1 MRSVAGGIDGIGAV
15 FDDGSLVADAGLL
28 LAGTVMSRL
37 GLEALID
44 DTVRPGGSA
53 GSGAGRKV
61 LSLVASMLVGGRC
74 IDDVQR
80 LRSGSAAA
88 VLPFAVVAPS
98 TAGSFLRSFTF
109 GHVRQLDKAAELG
122 LRRAWSVGAA
132 PDVAEMT
139 LDLDSTVCEVCGKAK
154 HGAAYGHTKVLGYH
168 PLVAVR
174 SDTGEVLHSRMRS
187 GSSQRGNV
195 HFARETLA
203 RLRRLGAHA
212 AVTVR
217 ADAGFFSYDMIAAIG
232 AHGASYSIT
241 IPQNAKVKAATE
253 AIDDDAWQA
262 IAYTRGARAQ
272 VAESTIT
279 AGRRGDK
286 LRGDDGAP
294 AKLRLIVRRT
304 RLLGAQGEL
313 WPNWRHHCFV
323 TDRHDLDTC
332 AADTY
337 HRAHAT
343 VELAIRD
350 LKESAGL
357 SRCPSGRFFANGA
370 WLACCVLAHNL
381 ARWTA
386 RLGRAHPTRQL
397 TVAATIRN
405 RLLTVPGRLVN
416 HSDATDCA
424 CRHNWPAAQL
434 AMGKHL
440 HHRPGTHP
448 QPAPTHLSRPQRP
461 AQRSRTP
468 PATNRTSPALQS
480 CTPQNAPA
488 RTHAPAQRPPD
499 PKPSIPQTRPWIQAQ
514 RTPTA
519 SEPSPPNSSSR
530 HSRARLIACPPDR
543 WLSADRLGLVDLCP
557 VALPG
562 LGASDAENLA
572 DPVPCRTV
580 GTGGSHGFNDSTLAV
595 ALHPDV
601 PPQDELADRD
611 LLGLRPVVGLTPAS
625 DRVPVPARPCVV
637 DEFSN
642 CLRHGTH
649 LKCLARAGIA

>member
-1 MRSVAGGIDGIGAV
+1 MRSVSGGIDGLEAV

-61 LSLVASMLVGGRC
+61 LSLVASMLVGGCC

-80 LRSGSAAA
+80 LRSGSAVA

-139 LDLDSTVCEVCGKAK
+139 VDLDSTVCEVCGKAK

-217 ADAGFFSYDMIAAIG
+217 ADAGFFSHDMIAALG

-241 IPQNAKVKAATE
+241 IPHNAKVKAATE
-253 AIDDDAWQA
+253 AIDDDWAS
-262 IAYTRGARAQ
+262 IEYTRGGEAQ

-286 LRGDDGAP
+286 LRGRGGAP
-294 AKLRLIVRRT
+294 AKLRLVVRRT

-313 WPNWRHHCFV
+313 WPNWRYHCFV

-332 AADTY
+332 AADAY
-337 HRAHAT
+337 HRGHAT

-381 ARWTA
+381 VRWTA
-386 RLGRAHPTRQL
+386 RLGGAHPWVSPQIVETSSKRRRYVIHTTQ
-397 TVAATIRN
+397 V
-405 RLLTVPGRLVN
+405 
-416 HSDATDCA
+416 
-424 CRHNWPAAQL
+424 
-434 AMGKHL
+434 
-440 HHRPGTHP
+440 RPGV
-448 QPAPTHLSRPQRP
+448 QGRR
-461 AQRSRTP
+461 
-468 PATNRTSPALQS
+468 
-480 CTPQNAPA
+480 C
-488 RTHAPAQRPPD
+488 
-499 PKPSIPQTRPWIQAQ
+499 
-514 RTPTA
+514 
-519 SEPSPPNSSSR
+519 
-530 HSRARLIACPPDR
+530 
-543 WLSADRLGLVDLCP
+543 ADR
-557 VALPG
+557 PG
-562 LGASDAENLA
+562 DA
-572 DPVPCRTV
+572 
-580 GTGGSHGFNDSTLAV
+580 
-595 ALHPDV
+595 
-601 PPQDELADRD
+601 
-611 LLGLRPVVGLTPAS
+611 
-625 DRVPVPARPCVV
+625 
-637 DEFSN
+637 
-642 CLRHGTH
+642 
-649 LKCLARAGIA
+649 KAGR

>member
-15 FDDGSLVADAGLL
+15 FDDGSLVADGGLL

-44 DTVRPGGSA
+44 EVVRPGGSA

-61 LSLVASMLVGGRC
+61 LSLVASMLVGGCC

-98 TAGSFLRSFTF
+98 TAGSFLRSFAF

-132 PDVAEMT
+132 PSVTEMT

-187 GSSQRGNV
+187 RSSRRGNV

-217 ADAGFFSYDMIAAIG
+217 ADAGFFSYDMIAALG

-241 IPQNAKVKAATE
+241 IPHNAKVKAATE
-253 AIDDDAWQA
+253 AIDDDDWAS
-262 IAYTRGARAQ
+262 IEYTRGAQAQ

-304 RLLGAQGEL
+304 RLLGAQREL

-323 TDRHDLDTC
+323 TDRHDLHTC

-350 LKESAGL
+350 LKENAGL

-386 RLGRAHPTRQL
+386 RLGRAHPTAQL
-397 TVAATIRN
+397 TVAATIAN

-416 HSDATDCA
+416 HSR
-424 CRHNWPAAQL
+424 RHRLRLPLNWPWANTFTTALGHIRNLPQL
-434 AMGKHL
+434 
-440 HHRPGTHP
+440 
-448 QPAPTHLSRPQRP
+448 
-461 AQRSRTP
+461 
-468 PATNRTSPALQS
+468 
-480 CTPQNAPA
+480 
-488 RTHAPAQRPPD
+488 
-499 PKPSIPQTRPWIQAQ
+499 I
-514 RTPTA
+514 
-519 SEPSPPNSSSR
+519 
-530 HSRARLIACPPDR
+530 
-543 WLSADRLGLVDLCP
+543 
-557 VALPG
+557 
-562 LGASDAENLA
+562 
-572 DPVPCRTV
+572 
-580 GTGGSHGFNDSTLAV
+580 
-595 ALHPDV
+595 
-601 PPQDELADRD
+601 
-611 LLGLRPVVGLTPAS
+611 
-625 DRVPVPARPCVV
+625 
-637 DEFSN
+637 
-642 CLRHGTH
+642 
-649 LKCLARAGIA
+649 